1 MFRPAIRGRIALV
14 HFRRLACFLL
24 GLWLGGGLFMDMVVT
39 QNFRSVDRL
48 LAKPAPGAAQ
58 QLDKLGPAA
67 ARVLLRHQV
76 SEQNRWYFETW
87 GLMETAIG
95 AALLLVLLF
104 GSTEKNF
111 ALLLALLMLLIAI
124 LQRFAL
130 TPWMVVLGRI
140 IDWIPIDQPSA
151 ERSRFWMLHNAF
163 VGLELLNWALGFVLT
178 AKLLFRGRRR
188 GGDQDEELSEPRNR
202 AAR

>member
-1 MFRPAIRGRIALV
+1 MA
-14 HFRRLACFLL
+14 
-24 GLWLGGGLFMDMVVT
+24 MVAT

-48 LAKPAPGAAQ
+48 LAKPAPGAAR
-58 QLDKLGPAA
+58 QLGKLEPGA

-87 GLMETAIG
+87 GLAGIAIG

-111 ALLLALLMLLIAI
+111 TLLLALLMLLVAI
-124 LQRFAL
+124 VQRFAL
-130 TPWMVVLGRI
+130 TPQIVVLGRI

-163 VGLELLNWALGFVLT
+163 VGLELLNWALGFFLT
-178 AKLLFRGRRR
+178 AKLLFRSRRR
-188 GGDQDEELSEPRNR
+188 GGEE
-202 AAR
+202 AG